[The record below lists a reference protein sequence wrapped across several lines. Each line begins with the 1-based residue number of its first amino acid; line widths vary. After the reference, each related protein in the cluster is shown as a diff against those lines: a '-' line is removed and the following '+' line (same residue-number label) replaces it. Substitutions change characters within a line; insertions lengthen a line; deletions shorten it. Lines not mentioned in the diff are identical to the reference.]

1 MYYLWILARET
12 PRTYERTF
20 WSQIFICTVS
30 VFSPWQ
36 LAPELGVSKKNP
48 RAQCDCNVNSLR
60 VILYNRVIDHKIP
73 VFYTKE
79 EKKKQAHI
87 NLLHPVCWA
96 FCKENRKPNS
106 KCRQTMDHTSGQWR
120 RTFSFR
126 ERFTL
131 QSWSAATQLH
141 SPCSFVLVMEKW
153 FSTKAQRSVLFQFV
167 VHRFQVFPVNKHFLI
182 ASVLLPN
189 IPRQRDKIKIKIYAF
204 TLHVTKKP

>member
-96 FCKENRKPNS
+96 FVKKIENQTQNVG
-106 KCRQTMDHTSGQWR
+106 RQWTTLLVSGGGLLVLGNV
-120 RTFSFR
+120 SHCSR
-126 ERFTL
+126 E
-131 QSWSAATQLH
+131 
-141 SPCSFVLVMEKW
+141 
-153 FSTKAQRSVLFQFV
+153 
-167 VHRFQVFPVNKHFLI
+167 
-182 ASVLLPN
+182 VLLHN
-189 IPRQRDKIKIKIYAF
+189 YTHRVHLY
-204 TLHVTKKP
+204 